1 MGGRREGGSKR
12 ISDVSLD
19 NCGDRLYF
27 VYTREP
33 RGGLTPIVDILLDR
47 GEPPRTRSRDVFARE
62 SRSGKLGNLSFR
74 QEKNIW
80 LQRERG

>member
-1 MGGRREGGSKR
+1 MGGRRESGSKR

-33 RGGLTPIVDILLDR
+33 RGGLTAIVDILLDR
-47 GEPPRTRSRDVFARE
+47 GEPEPHGLVLEMCTRE
-62 SRSGKLGNLSFR
+62 SGKLGNLSFR

>member
-47 GEPPRTRSRDVFARE
+47 GEPEPHGLVLEMCSRA
-62 SRSGKLGNLSFR
+62 SRGRVN
-74 QEKNIW
+74 
-80 LQRERG
+80 

>member
-1 MGGRREGGSKR
+1 MDGSKR

-19 NCGDRLYF
+19 NRGDRLYF

-33 RGGLTPIVDILLDR
+33 RSDLVDDILLD
-47 GEPPRTRSRDVFARE
+47 RE